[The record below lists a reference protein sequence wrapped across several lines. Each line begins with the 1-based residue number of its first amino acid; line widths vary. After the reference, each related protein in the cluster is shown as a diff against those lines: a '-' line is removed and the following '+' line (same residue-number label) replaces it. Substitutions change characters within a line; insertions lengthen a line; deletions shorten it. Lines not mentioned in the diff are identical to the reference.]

1 MIVIQKGRNHGAEPE
16 QPFPAANPS
25 LKAEARCNTNKAG
38 WGWLQGIPDE
48 GFLFKSLPVT
58 LTVEGT
64 EGGAGHGCC
73 QGGEAFNKAAAFCK
87 LF

>member
-1 MIVIQKGRNHGAEPE
+1 MIAIQKRRNHGAEPE

-25 LKAEARCNTNKAG
+25 TESRGQVQHKQ
-38 WGWLQGIPDE
+38 GWLQGMPDE
-48 GFLFKSLPVT
+48 GFLFKSVPVT
-58 LTVEGT
+58 LTVKGT